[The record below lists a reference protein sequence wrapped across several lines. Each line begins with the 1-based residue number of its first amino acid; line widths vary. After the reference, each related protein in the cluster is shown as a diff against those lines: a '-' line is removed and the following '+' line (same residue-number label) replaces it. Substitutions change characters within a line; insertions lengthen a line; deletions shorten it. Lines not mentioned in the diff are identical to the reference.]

1 MLGCDLIDIYVSNA
15 DKIIPLRSASF
26 RRCLRPI
33 SPHTDGDVLHVMN
46 PVGDLARD
54 LRGGVQVASRR
65 ALLV

>member
-1 MLGCDLIDIYVSNA
+1 MLASDQPRA
-15 DKIIPLRSASF
+15 D
-26 RRCLRPI
+26 
-33 SPHTDGDVLHVMN
+33 HTDGDVLHVMN